1 MKEELSF
8 NIDGIEPNT
17 RVFVDEFGND
27 GVWMSVHVRNASCH
41 VVLSFDAAREMINAL
56 QKVLETEKKV
66 EESTT

>member
-17 RVFVDEFGND
+17 RVFVDEFGGD
-27 GVWMSVHVRNASCH
+27 GVFISAHVRNANCH
-41 VVLSFDAAREMINAL
+41 MVLSFDAAREMINAL

-66 EESTT
+66 EETTT